1 VQVVVASAAAPY
13 DFGAAAPLLDDLEVQ
28 LQQRAPAS
36 LWHLR
41 QALPARADREALAAR
56 VRSSLPNLI
65 AIPWDPESAGVHGT
79 QATLDEIARR
89 LRSGI
94 TRSAPQWSRR
104 SMLSVAQL
112 RAETAS
118 AYASGLMCFRLS
130 SEHSWWSSRTSAAP
144 ASSLPQ
150 RAQERLRAWR
160 QRCAMI
166 FSQGNAGVGEE
177 SSGERSRSYVSLE
190 ATGAFHSTR
199 RIEPSV
205 SPSV

>member
-1 VQVVVASAAAPY
+1 M
-13 DFGAAAPLLDDLEVQ
+13 
-28 LQQRAPAS
+28 QQRAPAS

-65 AIPWDPESAGVHGT
+65 AIPWDPESAGVHGM

-94 TRSAPQWSRR
+94 TRSSPRLSRG

-112 RAETAS
+112 RAANAS
-118 AYASGLMCFRLS
+118 AYISGLRFRLS
-130 SEHSWWSSRTSAAP
+130 SEHSWWSSRTSAAS
-144 ASSLPQ
+144 ASSLAQ
-150 RAQERLRAWR
+150 LAQERLRAWR
-160 QRCAMI
+160 QQCAMM

-177 SSGERSRSYVSLE
+177 SSCERSRSYVSLE
-190 ATGAFHSTR
+190 PTGAFHSTHP
-199 RIEPSV
+199 IEPSV